1 MEEKLRVLA
10 QNKGPEIALVTLP
23 SLENKPI
30 EMVARELF
38 DSWRIGKLD
47 KDNGLLLLIAMKERK
62 VRIETGYGL
71 EAQIT
76 DGVAGQII
84 REQLA
89 PELTK
94 GNYEIGTT
102 QALNAITYKL
112 ELTPMPPKKSK
123 DYQWLVFVIAVV
135 FILLMSRRSSR
146 GKGGP
151 FISGR
156 GFPGGSGSGFGGF
169 GGGRGGGGGA
179 SGGF

>member
-1 MEEKLRVLA
+1 MEEKLKVLA
-10 QNKGPEIALVTLP
+10 QNGGPEISIVTLP
-23 SLENKPI
+23 SLNDKPI
-30 EMVARELF
+30 EMVSRELF
-38 DSWRIGKLD
+38 DKWRIGKLD

-84 REQLA
+84 REDLA
-89 PELTK
+89 PELSK
-94 GNYEIGTT
+94 GNYEMGTT

-123 DYQWLVFVIAVV
+123 GRLWLVFVLAMIFIVV
-135 FILLMSRRSSR
+135 MSRGSPKGR
-146 GKGGP
+146 GGGP
-151 FISGR
+151 FISNGGFR
-156 GFPGGSGSGFGGF
+156 GGGFGGF